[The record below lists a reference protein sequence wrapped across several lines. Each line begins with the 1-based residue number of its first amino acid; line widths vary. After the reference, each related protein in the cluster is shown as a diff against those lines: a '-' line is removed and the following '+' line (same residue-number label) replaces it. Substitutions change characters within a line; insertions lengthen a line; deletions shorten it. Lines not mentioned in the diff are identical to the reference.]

1 MRYTNICTIHVS
13 RICATVYFADVAL
26 GWAEHSKD
34 RAVGQI
40 KALVAG
46 ATSLPVTLVH
56 RAVAPGHKRKGSEQS
71 SRHAPHQHCSQRL
84 KQELRV
90 TG

>member
-1 MRYTNICTIHVS
+1 MQQFILLMWPWVGLN
-13 RICATVYFADVAL
+13 TV
-26 GWAEHSKD
+26 KT
-34 RAVGQI
+34 AVGQI